1 MSLQNINTYTY
12 SPGFQIGQYHNA
24 VLCISCN
31 VQNLYLDGTL
41 IATKTGSAN
50 VLANYSTINQIMIG
64 CAGDKSSGFSG
75 YLDDFR
81 MYNYTLNQTQ
91 VSNLYIN
98 RNIVAYYPFDN
109 SLNSQTP
116 NYATLTYDATFVGNA
131 ATISTSSG
139 NYKIGGGALQI
150 TNTTGSATK
159 SYVTSSSGFSTSTTN
174 GLSVSLWFKASGVA
188 STRMRLFDLCTA
200 LGSQGIS
207 VDINGTNQILAGN
220 GYYIPPIIIPTFQ
233 NVYTNLPLFT
243 KAVISATTPITSV
256 SDLGTNPQT
265 INIVAG
271 TGNGVAYQPG
281 NSYTS
286 TNLGKLYP
294 VFFDSYYA
302 NTSNNINFNFID
314 QSEFTISLWVL
325 IGGPG
330 YDISNFFR
338 INNGTSDVLVMNASN
353 NTNNMSLVTGGLTIT
368 TPYTKNTVNYHIAFT
383 VNKTLGITLYKNG
396 ASVGYANGTI
406 AFTGTTFTAF
416 LQGYGQIFNFKYYNN
431 ILTSTEI
438 TALYNTEV

>member
-24 VLCISCN
+24 VLCISGN

-41 IATKTGSAN
+41 IATKTGTAN

-81 MYNYTLNQTQ
+81 MYNYTLNQAQ

-131 ATISTSSG
+131 ATISTATDTYLIG
-139 NYKIGGGALQI
+139 NGALQL
-150 TNTTGSATK
+150 TNSNTAGSIK

-174 GLSVSLWFKASGVA
+174 GLSVSLWFKASGVS

-207 VDINGTNQILAGN
+207 VDISGTNQILAG
-220 GYYIPPIIIPTFQ
+220 
-233 NVYTNLPLFT
+233 
-243 KAVISATTPITSV
+243 
-256 SDLGTNPQT
+256 
-265 INIVAG
+265 
-271 TGNGVAYQPG
+271 
-281 NSYTS
+281 
-286 TNLGKLYP
+286 
-294 VFFDSYYA
+294 
-302 NTSNNINFNFID
+302 
-314 QSEFTISLWVL
+314 
-325 IGGPG
+325 
-330 YDISNFFR
+330 
-338 INNGTSDVLVMNASN
+338 
-353 NTNNMSLVTGGLTIT
+353 
-368 TPYTKNTVNYHIAFT
+368 
-383 VNKTLGITLYKNG
+383 YK
-396 ASVGYANGTI
+396 
-406 AFTGTTFTAF
+406 
-416 LQGYGQIFNFKYYNN
+416 
-431 ILTSTEI
+431 
-438 TALYNTEV
+438 